1 VVDNQV
7 YNLLDYYVDN
17 SNRMNNVQDKR
28 MQDVQYYHK
37 RNRLLFLN
45 SVVENTMFGI
55 VVVVENEI
63 HFVVEIVL
71 NQIDDIY
78 DDDVIVVVVDDV
90 VVIDVVVDVAVD
102 VVVDD
107 GMMIVV
113 VEMDDDFVRFVPV
126 VYSFRLIVLL
136 NDH

>member
-1 VVDNQV
+1 
-7 YNLLDYYVDN
+7 
-17 SNRMNNVQDKR
+17 MNNVQDKR

-102 VVVDD
+102 D